1 MGRSVR
7 THVWKQ
13 IDQSWSIPIIWTRSD
28 HSLDQSSRN
37 KSNEKYLNS
46 KCLPKVASL
55 ADRDNEGYEKKE
67 EQPFGFQYVPLYG
80 RGTFTELGK
89 IEGRE
94 TWDWRGIKSLS
105 FEYVC
110 HHLVLPC
117 MVRIFN
123 KN

>member
-13 IDQSWSIPIIWTRSD
+13 IDQSWSIPVIWTRSD

-55 ADRDNEGYEKKE
+55 ADRENEGYEKKRNS
-67 EQPFGFQYVPLYG
+67 PVVFSMCPYG
-80 RGTFTELGK
+80 RDPSIGAHLLSWGRLK
-89 IEGRE
+89 EGRLGNGGE
-94 TWDWRGIKSLS
+94 SR
-105 FEYVC
+105 V
-110 HHLVLPC
+110 
-117 MVRIFN
+117 
-123 KN
+123 